1 MRRKLLPLILGG
13 MLSVAAVTPAAA
25 QDTVCEIERG
35 GAAGLVAAVVQANAC
50 DIQILNDSLNNLLQ
64 NADIR
69 VLNNILNNND
79 VDVDLQIAEDG
90 IFILNDS
97 VVSVTL
103 LGGTVIIFQPA

>member
-13 MLSVAAVTPAAA
+13 ALSLAAVAPASA
-25 QDTVCEIERG
+25 QTTCEIDRG
-35 GAAGLVAAVVQANAC
+35 GAAGLVAAVVQANVC
-50 DIQILNDSLNNLLQ
+50 DVQILNNSLNNLLQ

-79 VDVDLQIAEDG
+79 VDVTITDVNV
-90 IFILNDS
+90 LNGV

-103 LGGTVIIFQPA
+103 LGGTVIDFVQAG

>member
-13 MLSVAAVTPAAA
+13 ALSVAAVSPAAA
-25 QDTVCEIERG
+25 QPTVCEIDRG
-35 GAAGLVAAVVQANAC
+35 GAAGLIAAVVQANLC
-50 DIQILNDSLNNLLQ
+50 DVQILNNSLNNLLQ

-79 VDVDLQIAEDG
+79 VDVTITDVN
-90 IFILNDS
+90 ILNGV

-103 LGGTVIIFQPA
+103 LGGTVIVFEQAG